1 MRTSNERGIA
11 MITVLLVMMLISALL
26 VGFTTVV
33 MSDQRYRFI
42 DRDRGQAFY
51 GAAAGVE
58 KLTADLGNLFFT
70 NVAPTKTQIDQL
82 VLATAKPSLSGV
94 TFNSINA
101 PENIPASSLSPYTCV
116 APKTIVT
123 KGTNGYTI
131 KFCADSVTGNPTTIS
146 PPLPI
151 KTGPYE
157 GLIALQTPY
166 QLDVTAKT
174 ASGGETHLVRTI
186 ESVAIP
192 VFQFGMFS
200 DVDLAF
206 NAADDFSFGGR
217 VHTNG
222 NLFLASGNGKVLL
235 MNDKLTAVKDIVRKR
250 LSNGVLIGSVSQTG
264 TVRIW
269 TGSANRDMA
278 DSEGSVTD
286 GAGSSANP
294 DWQTISLSYYN
305 SRLRNAATGAK
316 ELKLPL
322 TMVGGSN
329 PDLVKRP
336 APGENVSNSVL
347 YGERLYSRASLR
359 ILLSDKPEDIQN
371 LPTVTAAAPYY
382 LEGDWNT
389 PYVAGTGGYPAAYG
403 AATTLK
409 PPVALSPGWRQL
421 TVNSTGGT
429 SAPYTITA
437 SAATGAN

>member
-70 NVAPTKTQIDQL
+70 NVAPKGTQLQGL
-82 VLATAKPSLSGV
+82 VGSTSKPVLVDASGNNLV
-94 TFNSINA
+94 TYGASST
-101 PENIPASSLSPYTCV
+101 PDNIPASSLSAFTCM
-116 APKTIVT
+116 APNTITTV
-123 KGTNGYTI
+123 GTNGYTI
-131 KFCADSVTGNPTTIS
+131 KFCGDAAGNPTTIS

-174 ASGGETHLVRTI
+174 ATGGESHLVRTI

-206 NAADDFSFGGR
+206 NAADTFDFGGR

-222 NLFLASGNGKVLL
+222 NLFLAE
-235 MNDKLTAVKDIVRKR
+235 T
-250 LSNGVLIGSVSQTG
+250 
-264 TVRIW
+264 
-269 TGSANRDMA
+269 
-278 DSEGSVTD
+278 
-286 GAGSSANP
+286 
-294 DWQTISLSYYN
+294 
-305 SRLRNAATGAK
+305 
-316 ELKLPL
+316 
-322 TMVGGSN
+322 
-329 PDLVKRP
+329 
-336 APGENVSNSVL
+336 
-347 YGERLYSRASLR
+347 
-359 ILLSDKPEDIQN
+359 
-371 LPTVTAAAPYY
+371 
-382 LEGDWNT
+382 
-389 PYVAGTGGYPAAYG
+389 
-403 AATTLK
+403 
-409 PPVALSPGWRQL
+409 
-421 TVNSTGGT
+421 
-429 SAPYTITA
+429 
-437 SAATGAN
+437 